1 MGVLSVMCFYFVFN
15 VLYTVC
21 KENEYKFI
29 QVVFTKGQKPKFI
42 CEINQDANYLLRNH
56 IKWERISMNSKRE
69 VLSTLAN
76 VPNELETNY
85 SVDIQSSR
93 SGVQFHLKFLQ
104 ELDGDFGFLQCVL
117 YNSDHDILQIRQL
130 GIFAEST
137 ERKKGDRLI
146 EQYEFQ
152 AHQEMIHDSPGEENI
167 TESSIQLHV
176 FPDKSDMTY
185 DTVTTT
191 KGTQPRITKQL
202 IPFISISNKPKQFDV
217 HFIAYPSPVVIWY
230 KACSTAK
237 PVRLFNHITSA
248 TRSFIIL
255 SSIYPEYA
263 GCTICVRIQN
273 MYGYIESYTVLLNSN
288 DEFKS
293 SGVS

>member
-104 ELDGDFGFLQCVL
+104 
-117 YNSDHDILQIRQL
+117 
-130 GIFAEST
+130 